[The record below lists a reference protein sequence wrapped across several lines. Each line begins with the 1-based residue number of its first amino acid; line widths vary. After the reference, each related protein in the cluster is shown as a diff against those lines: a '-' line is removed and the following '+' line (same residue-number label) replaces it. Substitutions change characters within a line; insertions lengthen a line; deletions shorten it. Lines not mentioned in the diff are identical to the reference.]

1 MSRHIKGSSRSQATL
16 FPEMLED
23 FVAKENPVRVIDVF
37 VDGLDLEN
45 LGFKGVQFKA
55 TGRPGYHPSI
65 LLQIY
70 IYGYLNRIQS
80 SRCLERETQ
89 RNVELM
95 WLTEHLSPDC
105 KTIADFRKDNHLGI
119 KNACKTFVQMCH
131 KFNMFSEAT
140 VAIEGSKFKASNN
153 KDKNY
158 TPSKIKSH
166 IERVENIL
174 ITIFSSLNNQI
185 HNRTHQITWLILNLR

>member
-65 LLQIY
+65 LLKIY

>member
-1 MSRHIKGSSRSQATL
+1 
-16 FPEMLED
+16 
-23 FVAKENPVRVIDVF
+23 
-37 VDGLDLEN
+37 
-45 LGFKGVQFKA
+45 
-55 TGRPGYHPSI
+55 
-65 LLQIY
+65 
-70 IYGYLNRIQS
+70 
-80 SRCLERETQ
+80 
-89 RNVELM
+89 M

>member
-70 IYGYLNRIQS
+70 IYGYLNRMQS
-80 SRCLERETQ
+80 SRCLEQETQ

-105 KTIADFRKDNHLGI
+105 KTIADFRKDNHHGI